1 MNLFLFFCTYTKVA
15 KILNNVRIKG
25 AVRWPFFFGYLGDVG
40 VKFEYYNGE
49 LRRSKF
55 WSEM

>member
-1 MNLFLFFCTYTKVA
+1 MAIF
-15 KILNNVRIKG
+15 I
-25 AVRWPFFFGYLGDVG
+25 GYLGDVE